1 MPRLASR
8 RLIVFA
14 VVTLVLGF
22 PTFARAQK
30 DAGSIVGTVK
40 DPTRALVS
48 NAKVTV
54 TDVERGSTFSATT
67 NDAGEY
73 VVGPLRVG
81 RYIVM
86 VEHPGFKKAVSEP
99 VNLDVKHLIGNVHAT
114 PCVPG
119 TFFNTCAFGEP
130 ALGAFGN
137 VRRNSVQGPGYQ
149 IWDFSLFKNLP
160 ISERTKLE
168 FRAEFFNVFNH
179 PNLQFAKS
187 GPQNSINTTTFG
199 TPQFGFLTAAR
210 DPRQIQ
216 LALKLSL

>member
-30 DAGSIVGTVK
+30 NAGSMVGTVK
-40 DPTRALVS
+40 DATGAPVS

-54 TDVERGSTFSATT
+54 TAVERGSTFSATT

-86 VEHPGFKKAVSEP
+86 VEHPGFKKAVLRLWRTCFGRLRECSSEQR
-99 VNLDVKHLIGNVHAT
+99 A
-114 PCVPG
+114 
-119 TFFNTCAFGEP
+119 
-130 ALGAFGN
+130 
-137 VRRNSVQGPGYQ
+137 GPGLSDLGLLAVQ
-149 IWDFSLFKNLP
+149 EFSDF
-160 ISERTKLE
+160 
-168 FRAEFFNVFNH
+168 
-179 PNLQFAKS
+179 
-187 GPQNSINTTTFG
+187 
-199 TPQFGFLTAAR
+199 
-210 DPRQIQ
+210 
-216 LALKLSL
+216 